1 MWYQEKM
8 VKSHVAGTLGEA
20 LRCSVDSS
28 MASIPNRHGLMA
40 CGMTTQQWR
49 TVSPISYAT
58 GDVVPLYLR
67 IHSLVSM

>member
-1 MWYQEKM
+1 MWCQEKM
-8 VKSHVAGTLGEA
+8 VKSRAVGTLGEA
-20 LRCSVDSS
+20 LNCSVDLS
-28 MASIPNRHGLMA
+28 MASIPSHRGLMA
-40 CGMTTQQWR
+40 CGMTTSLRR